1 VLSAESQK
9 ENGPFD
15 SRNRRVLVFSMGAA
29 NESHGAALASN
40 IDDYAGMVT
49 ATTVCMRLG
58 LTYVGHL
65 PYSGDRAGEMARDWN
80 PGYLARDELRGRV
93 VEDVTMAVDLQGE
106 LGNKAS
112 LVVVVS
118 GHGGNNLLEEEE
130 AAISKALEVPFRYVR
145 PFPNG
150 SSVRSKKNGR
160 VEITHADDGEHSVG
174 LYLGLLDKKKL
185 RKIND
190 AAKGDPKRALRQDPA
205 LMGLGYY
212 VLPELSGDRYED
224 LRARHGELLRTA
236 RKFLRDRRVVAD
248 YDLGRKLM
256 DKNVADTLSQVKRII
271 RQLPAGPI
279 SARGRRGRKART
291 TASSE
296 NKRAHP

>member
-1 VLSAESQK
+1 MAQTTVLSAESQK

-15 SRNRRVLVFSMGAA
+15 SRNRRVLVFSMGAG

-40 IDDYAGMVT
+40 IDDYAAIVT
-49 ATTVCMRLG
+49 ATTVSMRLG

-65 PYSGDRAGEMARDWN
+65 PYSGDRTGELARDWN
-80 PGYLARDELRGRV
+80 PGCLARDELVARV
-93 VEDVTMAVDLQGE
+93 VQEVRRAVDLQEE

-130 AAISKALEVPFRYVR
+130 AAISEASGIPFRYVR
-145 PFPNG
+145 PFPRG
-150 SSVRSKKNGR
+150 SSVRSKLHGR
-160 VEITHADDGEHSVG
+160 VEIAHADDGEHSVG
-174 LYLGLLDKKKL
+174 LYLGVLDKKKL
-185 RKIND
+185 RKINT
-190 AAKGDPKRALRQDPA
+190 AARKDPKKTLRKDPA

-236 RKFLRDRRVVAD
+236 RKFLKERRVVAD
-248 YDLGRKLM
+248 YDVGKKLM
-256 DKNVADTLSQVKRII
+256 DKNVADTLSQVKMII
-271 RQLPAGPI
+271 HEL
-279 SARGRRGRKART
+279 SDGRRH
-291 TASSE
+291 SL
-296 NKRAHP
+296 P

>member
-15 SRNRRVLVFSMGAA
+15 SRNRRVLVFSIGAG

-40 IDDYAGMVT
+40 IDDYAAIVT
-49 ATTVCMRLG
+49 ATTVSMRLG
-58 LTYVGHL
+58 LAYVGHL
-65 PYSGDRAGEMARDWN
+65 PYSGDRAGDLARDWN
-80 PGYLARDELRGRV
+80 PGYLARDELRARV
-93 VEDVTMAVDLQGE
+93 VQDIRRAIDVQEE

-130 AAISKALEVPFRYVR
+130 SAISEASGVPFRYVR
-145 PFPNG
+145 PFPRG
-150 SSVRSKKNGR
+150 SSVRSKKHGR

-190 AAKGDPKRALRQDPA
+190 TARSDPKKALKQDPA

-224 LRARHGELLRTA
+224 LRARHGELVRTA

-248 YDLGRKLM
+248 YDLGKKLM

-271 RQLPAGPI
+271 RQLQD
-279 SARGRRGRKART
+279 GRP
-291 TASSE
+291 SSQS
-296 NKRAHP
+296 

>member
-1 VLSAESQK
+1 MLTAESQK

-15 SRNRRVLVFSMGAA
+15 SRNRRVLVFSIGAA
-29 NESHGAALASN
+29 NESHGSALASN
-40 IDDYAGMVT
+40 IDDYAAIVT
-49 ATTVCMRLG
+49 ATTVSMRLG

-65 PYSGDRAGEMARDWN
+65 PYSGDRAGELARDWN
-80 PGYLARDELRGRV
+80 PGYLARDELRARV
-93 VEDVTMAVDLQGE
+93 VQDVRKAVDLQEE

-130 AAISKALEVPFRYVR
+130 AAISEASGVPFHYVR
-145 PFPNG
+145 PFPRG
-150 SSVRSKKNGR
+150 SLVRSKKLGR

-185 RKIND
+185 RKINET
-190 AAKGDPKRALRQDPA
+190 ARRDPKKALKQDPA

-212 VLPELSGDRYED
+212 VLPELSGDRYQD
-224 LRARHGELLRTA
+224 LRARHGELLRAA

-248 YDLGRKLM
+248 YDVGKKLM
-256 DKNVADTLSQVKRII
+256 DKNIADTLSQVKRIV
-271 RQLPAGPI
+271 RQLP
-279 SARGRRGRKART
+279 GRQ
-291 TASSE
+291 
-296 NKRAHP
+296 RAQ

>member
-15 SRNRRVLVFSMGAA
+15 SRNRRVLVFSIGAS

-40 IDDYAGMVT
+40 IDDYAAIVT

-65 PYSGDRAGEMARDWN
+65 PYSGDRAGELAKDWN
-80 PGYLARDELRGRV
+80 PGYLARDELRARV
-93 VEDVTMAVDLQGE
+93 VQDVRRAIDLQEE
-106 LGNKAS
+106 LGNKAL

-118 GHGGNNLLEEEE
+118 GRGGNNLLEEEE
-130 AAISKALEVPFRYVR
+130 DAISEAPGVPFRYVR
-145 PFPNG
+145 PFPRG
-150 SSVRSKKNGR
+150 SSVRSKKHGR
-160 VEITHADDGEHSVG
+160 VETTHADDGEHSVG
-174 LYLGLLDKKKL
+174 LYLGLLDRKKL

-190 AAKGDPKRALRQDPA
+190 TARKDPKKALRRNPA

-212 VLPELSGDRYED
+212 VLPELSGDKYED

-248 YDLGRKLM
+248 YDIGKKLM
-256 DKNVADTLSQVKRII
+256 DKNVADTLSQVKMII
-271 RQLPAGPI
+271 RQL
-279 SARGRRGRKART
+279 RDGRHHSHPESLSDRRT
-291 TASSE
+291 
-296 NKRAHP
+296 

>member
-1 VLSAESQK
+1 MALTTVLSAEGQK

-15 SRNRRVLVFSMGAA
+15 SRNRTVLVFSIGAG

-40 IDDYAGMVT
+40 IDDYAALVT
-49 ATTVCMRLG
+49 ATTVSMRLG

-65 PYSGDRAGEMARDWN
+65 PYSGDRAGELARDWN
-80 PGYLARDELRGRV
+80 PGCLARDELVSRV
-93 VEDVTMAVDLQGE
+93 VQEVRRAVDLQRE
-106 LGNKAS
+106 LGNAAS

-130 AAISKALEVPFRYVR
+130 AAISEASGVPFHYVR
-145 PFPNG
+145 PFPRG
-150 SSVRSKKNGR
+150 SSVRTKKHGR

-190 AAKGDPKRALRQDPA
+190 AARRDPEKALKQDPA

-224 LRARHGELLRTA
+224 LRARHGELVRTA
-236 RKFLRDRRVVAD
+236 RKFLKDRRVVAD
-248 YDLGRKLM
+248 HDVGKKLM
-256 DKNVADTLSQVKRII
+256 DKNVMDTLSQVNRII
-271 RQLPAGPI
+271 HQL
-279 SARGRRGRKART
+279 RDGRRRSRPEK
-291 TASSE
+291 
-296 NKRAHP
+296 KRRAIGET